1 LFCVLRSLPIVI
13 ESVKDIFRDL
23 WGVLLLFCVLRS
35 LPIVIESVKDI
46 MSDKPNSSGHLV
58 VTIGAGPAGIYG
70 VRKLAEAGHEVVII
84 NRDIKPG
91 GLVEYGIY
99 WNKHKLKEGV
109 RMQFRKIL
117 ADPRIHYLGHV
128 KIGRQADLTLEELRE
143 ILTPSAIVVA
153 CGAQGTKALG
163 IPGDSTP
170 GVYHAKDLVYH
181 FNGLPEFSVRD
192 FKIGRRVAIIGVGN
206 VMVDIAHWL
215 VHEKKVDEV
224 IAVARRGPAQRA
236 YTDVEI
242 QAVAA
247 NIDTAALRAEL
258 ERIRPKIEAVGEDHE
273 TNYKDLTKHANM
285 KAKEGESPSRMLFRF
300 LSSPTEVVC
309 DETGRLRALRVEN
322 TELVKRGDSLA
333 ARGTGEFYDVECD
346 TVIFAIG
353 DRVDESFGL
362 PCSGV
367 EFIKNQIPDPDNP
380 GDEAYQV
387 FDPETGTVCEGLFV
401 IGWARQ
407 ASDGVVGRAKQDGE
421 RGMAVVNRY
430 LGKIPPPAED
440 SENTLEEKL
449 AALRNKLNSRGVRV
463 VDYSDVQ
470 RLEAAE
476 KLESQTRGT
485 EFFKYFTDDEML
497 AAIDRAT
504 I

>member
-1 LFCVLRSLPIVI
+1 MNEKTS
-13 ESVKDIFRDL
+13 
-23 WGVLLLFCVLRS
+23 
-35 LPIVIESVKDI
+35 
-46 MSDKPNSSGHLV
+46 SSGHLV

-70 VRKLAEAGHEVVII
+70 ARKLAEAGHEVVII

-99 WNKHKLKEGV
+99 FNKHKLKEGV

-117 ADPRIHYLGHV
+117 ADPRVHYLGHI
-128 KIGRQADLTLEELRE
+128 KIGRQADLTLDELRE
-143 ILTPSAIVVA
+143 ILNPSAVVVA

-163 IPGDSTP
+163 IPGDTTI

-181 FNGLPEFSVRD
+181 FNGLPPFSQTD

-215 VHEKKVDEV
+215 VHEKKVEEV

-247 NIDTAALRAEL
+247 NIDTAALQEEL
-258 ERIRPKIEAVGEDHE
+258 KRVRPKLEAVGEDIE
-273 TNYKDLTKHANM
+273 TIYKDLTKHIGV
-285 KAKEGESPSRMLFRF
+285 KAKEGESPTRMLFRF
-300 LSSPTEVVC
+300 LSSPFEIVC
-309 DETGRLRALRVEN
+309 GEKGKLCALRVEN
-322 TELVKRGDSLA
+322 TELVKRGESLSA
-333 ARGTGEFYDVECD
+333 KGTGTFHDIECD
-346 TVIFAIG
+346 TVVFAIG
-353 DRVDESFGL
+353 DRVDETLGL

-367 EFIKNQIPDPDNP
+367 EYIKNPNPDPLHP

-387 FDPETGTVCEGLFV
+387 FDPETGKVCEGLFV
-401 IGWARQ
+401 IGWSRQ

-421 RGMAVVNRY
+421 RGMAAVNRY
-430 LGKIPPPAED
+430 LEKITPGSAESLD
-440 SENTLEEKL
+440 EKL
-449 AALRNKLNSRGVRV
+449 AALRQFLQSRGVRL

-470 RLEAAE
+470 KLEAVE
-476 KLESQTRGT
+476 KRESQSRGV
-485 EFFKYFTDDEML
+485 EFFKYFTDEEML
-497 AAIDRAT
+497 AAIDSASS
-504 I
+504 

>member
-1 LFCVLRSLPIVI
+1 MDEKTPQTR
-13 ESVKDIFRDL
+13 
-23 WGVLLLFCVLRS
+23 
-35 LPIVIESVKDI
+35 
-46 MSDKPNSSGHLV
+46 SGHLV

-117 ADPRIHYLGHV
+117 SDPRVHYFGHIKV
-128 KIGRQADLTLEELRE
+128 GLQADLTLDVLRE
-143 ILTPSAIVVA
+143 ILNPSAVVVA

-163 IPGDSTP
+163 IPGDTAT

-181 FNGLPEFSVRD
+181 FNGLPPFSQTD

-215 VHEKKVDEV
+215 VHEKKVEEV

-247 NIDTAALRAEL
+247 NIDTAALGAEL
-258 ERIRPKIEAVGEDHE
+258 ERVRPKLEAVGEDLE
-273 TNYKDLTKHANM
+273 TNYKDLTKHIGV
-285 KAKEGESPSRMLFRF
+285 KAKEGESPTRMQFRF
-300 LSSPTEVVC
+300 LSAPIEVVC
-309 DETGRLRALRVEN
+309 DESGRLCALRVEN
-322 TELVKRGDSLA
+322 TELVRRGESLSA
-333 ARGTGEFYDVECD
+333 KGTGTFHDIECD
-346 TVIFAIG
+346 TVVFAIG
-353 DRVDESFGL
+353 DRVDETLGL

-367 EFIKNQIPDPDNP
+367 EYIKNPNPDPANP

-387 FDPETGTVCEGLFV
+387 FDPETGKVCEGLFV
-401 IGWARQ
+401 IGWSRQ

-430 LGKIPPPAED
+430 LEKLPPGS
-440 SENTLEEKL
+440 SENLNDKL
-449 AALRNKLNSRGVRV
+449 AALHQFLQSRGVRC
-463 VDYSDVQ
+463 VDYSGVQ
-470 RLEAAE
+470 
-476 KLESQTRGT
+476 KLETVEKRESQSRGV

-497 AAIDRAT
+497 AAINNAGD
-504 I
+504 

>member
-1 LFCVLRSLPIVI
+1 
-13 ESVKDIFRDL
+13 
-23 WGVLLLFCVLRS
+23 
-35 LPIVIESVKDI
+35 

-58 VTIGAGPAGIYG
+58 LTIGAGPAGIYG
-70 VRKLAEAGHEVVII
+70 VRKLAEAGHEVVVI

-99 WNKHKLKEGV
+99 WNKYKLKEGV

-128 KIGRQADLTLEELRE
+128 KIGRQADMTLDELRD
-143 ILTPSAIVVA
+143 ILNPSAIVVA

-181 FNGLPEFSVRD
+181 FNGLPEFAKRD

-247 NIDTAALRAEL
+247 NIDTAALQEEL

-273 TNYKDLTKHANM
+273 ANYKDLTKHVNT

-300 LSSPTEVVC
+300 LSAPTEIVC

-322 TELVKRGDSLA
+322 TELVKRGESLA
-333 ARGTGEFYDVECD
+333 ARGTGEFFDIECD
-346 TVIFAIG
+346 TLVFAIG
-353 DRVDESFGL
+353 DRVDETLGL

-367 EFIKNQIPDPDNP
+367 EYIKNPNSDTTNP

-387 FDPETGTVCEGLFV
+387 FDPETGQVCDGLFV
-401 IGWARQ
+401 IGWSRQ
-407 ASDGVVGRAKQDGE
+407 ASDGVVGKAKQDGE

-430 LGKIPPPAED
+430 LEKIPPGSSKD
-440 SENTLEEKL
+440 LDEKL
-449 AALRNKLNSRGVRV
+449 AALRQLLQSRDVRC
-463 VDYSDVQ
+463 VDYSEVQ
-470 RLEAAE
+470 KLEAVE
-476 KLESQTRGT
+476 KQESQTRGV
-485 EFFKYFTDDEML
+485 EFFKYFNDDDML
-497 AAIDRAT
+497 AAIDKS
-504 I
+504 